1 LRDGREIVVRAVRD
15 GDRDGFQAALRR
27 MSEQSRYSR
36 FMSPVKELSPQL
48 LERAIRPDP
57 GRELQ
62 LVAVDASSAPEQIVG
77 GARYSAGPGSKD
89 CEFAVAVT
97 DAWQGLGIASHLL
110 EALIRTARERG
121 LERIE
126 GYILASNAG
135 MLRLAGRLG
144 FVPVPSPEGPGVRLV
159 RRDLG
164 NAT

>member
-1 LRDGREIVVRAVRD
+1 
-15 GDRDGFQAALRR
+15 

-36 FMSPVKELSPQL
+36 FLSPVKELSPQL

-97 DAWQGLGIASHLL
+97 DAWQGLGIARHLL
-110 EALIRTARERG
+110 EALIRTSCWFHARKVP
-121 LERIE
+121 
-126 GYILASNAG
+126 ASGWSGAISATVPRTTRCWPTTG
-135 MLRLAGRLG
+135 PTLR
-144 FVPVPSPEGPGVRLV
+144 
-159 RRDLG
+159 RRQPRDVS
-164 NAT
+164 ARSCSW